1 MSGLAVLTANLHDL
15 ELRGDAMASVKPV
28 KGPSGQHPIMQEV
41 RKRLESL
48 TEHQLQGDLAN
59 LHSRIDRLKEETTI
73 PPSEKDTDP
82 PDTLPEGVAL
92 DIEIETEEDDS

>member
-1 MSGLAVLTANLHDL
+1 MSEEKAT
-15 ELRGDAMASVKPV
+15 

-41 RKRLESL
+41 RKRLISL
-48 TEHQLQGDLAN
+48 NEHQLHGDLAN
-59 LHSRIDRLKEETTI
+59 LHNRIDKLREETTI
-73 PPSEKDTDP
+73 PPEERDTDP